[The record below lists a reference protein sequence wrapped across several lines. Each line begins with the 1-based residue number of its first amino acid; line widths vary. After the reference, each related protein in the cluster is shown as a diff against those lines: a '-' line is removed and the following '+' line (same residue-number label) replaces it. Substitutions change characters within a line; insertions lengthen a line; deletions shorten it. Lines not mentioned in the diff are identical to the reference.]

1 MTRKVIEN
9 ASLAMQRGSKL
20 ELVSHIDHSH
30 FFLGFYENIQVII
43 RGVKTRY
50 LIFIVELGDHDL
62 VLDQLFLNL
71 VKFSINQII
80 FLA

>member
-43 RGVKTRY
+43 RGLKTRY